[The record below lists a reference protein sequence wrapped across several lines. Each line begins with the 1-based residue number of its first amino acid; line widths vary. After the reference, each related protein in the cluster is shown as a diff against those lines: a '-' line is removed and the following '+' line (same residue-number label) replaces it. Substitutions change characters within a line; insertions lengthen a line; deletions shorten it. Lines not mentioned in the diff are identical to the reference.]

1 MSSPPVVSALRGR
14 RILPFRLAVSSSVW
28 RSVLAV
34 AADRPTSSRWLRNR
48 GAHSSESAVIVN
60 RNVFEAL
67 PKTPSRTTTSTT
79 FHRLKP
85 CGSPAADAYFTVFPG
100 ALQALPVKKFQI
112 PSTAP
117 IDRGRVD
124 ILRESTRQRPH
135 EAGAADPGPG
145 EGRPP
150 AAIRPREGQ
159 ASPCASPP
167 SRAPRPHRRR
177 TAAAA
182 SPKAPPRSP
191 RSRARWPAAPRRAP
205 AP

>member
-1 MSSPPVVSALRGR
+1 LLSVRVNSLSPAPCEEGVFYRFAWRCQ
-14 RILPFRLAVSSSVW
+14 AVPGSVW

-100 ALQALPVKKFQI
+100 ALQALPVKKFQNGGGKAKLSSQRA
-112 PSTAP
+112 PKVSTAP
-117 IDRGRVD
+117 RRPGTVDRSRVAP
-124 ILRESTRQRPH
+124 REAPEEQSLETAAPALKRAQHLSTR
-135 EAGAADPGPG
+135 AGV
-145 EGRPP
+145 
-150 AAIRPREGQ
+150 GQ
-159 ASPCASPP
+159 PMALYLRVT
-167 SRAPRPHRRR
+167 RA
-177 TAAAA
+177 
-182 SPKAPPRSP
+182 
-191 RSRARWPAAPRRAP
+191 
-205 AP
+205 

>member
-100 ALQALPVKKFQI
+100 ALQALPVKKFQ
-112 PSTAP
+112 PPPRAVHSGRPVDDLRARRGGWP
-117 IDRGRVD
+117 GPAGRESSGRRFHPVGRGRS
-124 ILRESTRQRPH
+124 RR
-135 EAGAADPGPG
+135 
-145 EGRPP
+145 
-150 AAIRPREGQ
+150 
-159 ASPCASPP
+159 CASWSSRRCTP
-167 SRAPRPHRRR
+167 SPG
-177 TAAAA
+177 
-182 SPKAPPRSP
+182 
-191 RSRARWPAAPRRAP
+191 RRAP
-205 AP
+205 PGLRHSAQVS